1 MISTKLFLMR
11 MLIFVSWC
19 MWFLY
24 LLVPSKLFF
33 PRIMFYDC
41 LAPLFSYGRAKLLI
55 VKQFNADVSK

>member
-1 MISTKLFLMR
+1 

-33 PRIMFYDC
+33 PRIMFYDR

-55 VKQFNADVSK
+55 VKQFNADVGK

>member
-1 MISTKLFLMR
+1 

-19 MWFLY
+19 MWFLD
-24 LLVPSKLFF
+24 LLVSSKLFF

-55 VKQFNADVSK
+55 VKQFNADVGK